1 MPLNKF
7 LASSAFQKYINSPN
21 YNKIIKLLIYY
32 YILFEEEEK
41 KLEDFIKRIDDK
53 DIENNYIN
61 IVTNKLISK
70 NDNKKKIYSNVL
82 KKIGN
87 IKYEINTFN
96 DSFFFN
102 KVEELLK
109 KYNINI
115 HPRNKRVVSNN
126 IEKIIEIYPLL
137 DNKIC
142 GIADLVLKTNKVLYS
157 NKDYTLIKKSLLEF
171 LKEKNIPVSDIT
183 LISYYLDQ
191 YYFSNKSEIII
202 TNNIEVTND
211 ILEEIY
217 STYRNDIKSFLL
229 SLINDSKEKK
239 AINSTQLMKV
249 ILPYEED
256 LKLLEECFNSQE
268 KVKLIQEETKKQPEK
283 RIILEE
289 QLNN

>member
-7 LASSAFQKYINSPN
+7 LASSAFQKYINSHN

-137 DNKIC
+137 DKKIC

-157 NKDYTLIKKSLLEF
+157 NKDYTSIKKALLEF

-229 SLINDSKEKK
+229 TLINDSKEKK
-239 AINSTQLMKV
+239 AINSTQIMTV